1 MLHKLHEKINVS
13 GLLTNAEAWT
23 LLKGER
29 KDLDQIELSTI
40 KNLFDLPVNTPNPGI
55 IYTLGLLYANIRV
68 DQRQFMYLHKVL
80 NRDASHWTRKS
91 LQTLTDLNIGWYKN
105 LNCILEEYQLT
116 KDFEQ
121 IRKMT
126 RPHWKHLVREAI
138 EKKNTEKLI
147 EECYKTTDGEKKE
160 KRKTAHIIE
169 KITAKTYK
177 RQPLP
182 EIMMF
187 SKIETKTLITAR
199 FGMLEC
205 GHNYKGTLSSECV
218 ICKCLDDE
226 EHRMNHCKKLAEVN
240 YHDQAGKVNFDTIY
254 TNDVDTL
261 KIIVERISHVWN
273 VETAHGT
280 NYLLNEM

>member
-1 MLHKLHEKINVS
+1 MEK
-13 GLLTNAEAWT
+13 
-23 LLKGER
+23 
-29 KDLDQIELSTI
+29 
-40 KNLFDLPVNTPNPGI
+40 
-55 IYTLGLLYANIRV
+55 
-68 DQRQFMYLHKVL
+68 
-80 NRDASHWTRKS
+80 
-91 LQTLTDLNIGWYKN
+91 
-105 LNCILEEYQLT
+105 
-116 KDFEQ
+116 
-121 IRKMT
+121 
-126 RPHWKHLVREAI
+126 
-138 EKKNTEKLI
+138 
-147 EECYKTTDGEKKE
+147 KKE

-226 EHRMNHCKKLAEVN
+226 EHRMNHCRKLAEVN
-240 YHDQAGKVNFDTIY
+240 YHNQAEKVNFDTIY

-261 KIIVERISHVWN
+261 KIIVERISR
-273 VETAHGT
+273 VECRNGT
-280 NYLLNEM
+280 WYKLFIE